1 MENKTA
7 LDTAHT
13 AMIAASDDGQ
23 PRRAFYQTFADSDLF
38 VLLEKE
44 AADGKIAPQ
53 ILTVENETYIL
64 VFDTEERLAEFADTT
79 ADHAVLNGR
88 AVASMLVG
96 QGIGLGLNL
105 GVASSSFLMPAEAIE
120 WVHSTL
126 DHAPE
131 TVTDQATSIDPPS
144 ALPKTLLIAL
154 ENKLART
161 GGLADFAY
169 LAAFTYDDAPQ
180 NTLVFI
186 NAIDQAQ
193 PALAQAV
200 NEAVVFIGQ
209 EGISLDVL
217 FLDAQNPVVAALEK
231 IGLRIDLPK
240 PEKPEPFTPKAPG
253 KDPNTPPI
261 LR

>member
-1 MENKTA
+1 MENQTA
-7 LDTAHT
+7 LDAAHA
-13 AMIAASDDGQ
+13 AMISAPDDDQ
-23 PRRAFYQTFADSDLF
+23 PRRIFYQTFSDSDLF

-44 AADGKIAPQ
+44 VVDDKIAPQ
-53 ILTVENETYIL
+53 TLTVENENYIL
-64 VFDTEERLAEFADTT
+64 VFDTEERLAEFSGST

-88 AVASMLVG
+88 AIASMLVG
-96 QGIGLGLNL
+96 ENIGLGLNL
-105 GVASSSFLMPAEAIE
+105 GVAPSSFLMPIEAIG

-126 DHAPE
+126 DHTPE
-131 TVTDQATSIDPPS
+131 TLTDQATSIDPPS
-144 ALPKTLLIAL
+144 DLPKALLLAL

-161 GGLADFAY
+161 GGLAEYVY
-169 LAAFTYDDAPQ
+169 LAAFTYANTPK

-186 NAIDQAQ
+186 NAVTQAQ

-200 NEAVVFIGQ
+200 NEAVVFVGQ
-209 EGISLDVL
+209 EGVSLDVL
-217 FLDAQNPVVAALEK
+217 FLDDQTPVVTALEK
-231 IGLRIDLPK
+231 TGLRIDLPK